1 MAAPLSTVLVWAG
14 PAQVIIISALG
25 AGATPLEVALA
36 VGLSGVRFLP
46 MVMSL
51 LPLIRGPQTRFR
63 HLVLPAHLTAASL
76 WIESFRLLLL
86 VPRERRL
93 AFCNGLGCGFMV
105 SRRRRHRLLPCGIAA
120 KPAERSSPVSHPHVI
135 SGFKRAQQP
144 RARGSARAWAGL
156 GGRAAA

>member
-25 AGATPLEVALA
+25 AGASPLEVALA

-76 WIESFRLLLL
+76 WIRVLPAAPAGAAGAAPPLLQWPRL
-86 VPRERRL
+86 RL
-93 AFCNGLGCGFMV
+93 HG
-105 SRRRRHRLLPCGIAA
+105 
-120 KPAERSSPVSHPHVI
+120 
-135 SGFKRAQQP
+135 
-144 RARGSARAWAGL
+144 RGSR
-156 GGRAAA
+156 